1 MKDINLIVDF
11 RISSKEHI
19 ATLTIAR
26 SIENAIEYGPW
37 SSAWIGVRAPVHN
50 TVSEF
55 LNVIGPSLRSRATK
69 TSYF

>member
-26 SIENAIEYGPW
+26 SIENAVEYGVW
-37 SSAWIGVRAPVHN
+37 SSAWIGVKAPVRD
-50 TVSEF
+50 TVGEF
-55 LNVIGPSLRSRATK
+55 STVIDPFLRPRAVK
-69 TSYF
+69 TVQF